1 MSEYINET
9 LDLAALPLADG
20 RQVLLPLLT
29 LAEVQQVKFEK
40 GDAGDMGTLSWRG
53 HEVEVTSLEAFCGLE
68 AAPREQHTT
77 VGIFRANKDAKQPY
91 HALAFCGL
99 AAHMNVSAEDV
110 QSEELPEEGSFASAA
125 TIEGE
130 TYLVANL
137 EALGYKEGTV
147 H

>member
-1 MSEYINET
+1 MSEYVNET

-29 LAEVQQVKFEK
+29 LAEVQQVKFEA
-40 GDAGDMGTLSWRG
+40 GDAADLGTLKWRG
-53 HEVEVTSLEAFCGLE
+53 HDIEVVSLEAFCGLD

-77 VGIFRANKDAKQPY
+77 VGIFRANKDSKQPFQ
-91 HALAFCGL
+91 ALAFCGL
-99 AAHMNVSAEDV
+99 AAHMNVNAEQV
-110 QSEELPEEGSFASAA
+110 ETEALPEGGNFASAA
-125 TIEGE
+125 TINGE
-130 TYLVANL
+130 TYLIPSL